1 LLLFAEAQFGLDK
14 VEKDGSTL
22 REHLIAA
29 WRMTGKMPAQL
40 AEAPELPPLAAH
52 VWGYFAELSR
62 FRGRN
67 GTLRGAN
74 PITPTGIKDWCWL
87 SRTTLQPWEIRAI
100 ARLDEAYLKSNA
112 D

>member
-1 LLLFAEAQFGLDK
+1 LLLFAEAQFGLNK

-22 REHLIAA
+22 REHLLAA
-29 WRMTGKMPAQL
+29 WRMTGVMPVQL
-40 AEAPELPPLAAH
+40 AEVPELPPLAAH

-62 FRGRN
+62 FRGSN
-67 GTLRGAN
+67 GFGAN

-87 SRTTLQPWEIRAI
+87 SGITLQPWEIRAI